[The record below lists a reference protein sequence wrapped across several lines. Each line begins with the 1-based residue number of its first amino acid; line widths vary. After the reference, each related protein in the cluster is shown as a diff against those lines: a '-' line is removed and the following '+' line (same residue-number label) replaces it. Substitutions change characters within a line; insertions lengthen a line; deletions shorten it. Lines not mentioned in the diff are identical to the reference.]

1 MIDRKTKKR
10 EIIDFYKFI
19 ENNPIFR
26 QFSVDDLLFTAY
38 DCPLEGSPV
47 DYSTEKNYFCYI
59 IKGGG
64 KWKTPT
70 DEYYLTVGDG
80 VFLKKGVHRVFKI
93 LDGDFCALL
102 IFIPDEFIREVIK
115 DETNYLMNK
124 DSNEVSDSVIPIN
137 LDSSLIDYFNSVL
150 NYFSQKTAPS
160 KSLLKVK
167 FRELI
172 INIATNGHNPLLL
185 NCFQEI
191 SNTGKKP
198 LKPIMEENFVFNLR
212 LIDFA
217 KLSDRSLATF
227 HRDFLKIY
235 GTNPGK
241 WLKQKRIE
249 YGRYLLETSDFNIN
263 EITLDCGFESTS
275 HFIKVFKECYQCS
288 PLKYKKQKMTVL

>member
-124 DSNEVSDSVIPIN
+124 DSYEVSDSVIPIN

-235 GTNPGK
+235 GTTPGK

-249 YGRYLLETSDFNIN
+249 YGKYLLETSNFNIN
-263 EITLDCGFESTS
+263 EITLDCGFESAS
-275 HFIKVFKECYQCS
+275 HFIRVFKEHYHCS
-288 PLKYKKQKMTVL
+288 PLKYKKQKTTVL